1 MTPKLVERYS
11 KMLVIQ
17 DNPNWWMIKIFNG
30 FGVHICNLNAM
41 KNCYDNK
48 IMYIK
53 EEGGKS
59 HVYQAY
65 DILGT
70 NNDK

>member
-1 MTPKLVERYS
+1 
-11 KMLVIQ
+11 
-17 DNPNWWMIKIFNG
+17 MIKIFNG